1 MNDRLKILHLSN
13 RDTDPGHLLSVLED
27 LVHKYVRYPV
37 YTRKDYLLALTE
49 VAPDIIIADE
59 HANAVNPAEALQ
71 LLGKKKLIIP
81 LVLMVSESMEM
92 EALSLLQAGA
102 ADYVVKE
109 KLWRLPYVISSQM
122 KQRQLSAALVQARS
136 SASNHS
142 RLIRRNRNLEQFTY
156 IISHNLR
163 APVANMMG
171 LTALLKELHTDH
183 QHSELLA
190 GLNSSI
196 RTMDTIIN
204 DINQT
209 LQTDNNLLLKN
220 EHIYFQQLVDEIT
233 LSINHL
239 IVESDAVFRCDFTA
253 MPVFS
258 TVRGYMYSI
267 FYNIILNSIKY
278 RREEERPLIVISNQ
292 IIEDQLVITFKDNG
306 KGIDM
311 EQHGADLFSLYKRI
325 DTSIEGKGMGM
336 FMIKTHV
343 EDLNG
348 NISLESQPGKGTD
361 ITIQFPLHGDN

>member
-13 RDTDPGHLLSVLED
+13 RDTDPGHLLSVLEN
-27 LVHKYVRYPV
+27 LVQKYVRYPV
-37 YTRKDYLLALTE
+37 YAREDYLLALTE

-59 HANAVNPAEALQ
+59 HASSVYPAEALQ
-71 LLGKKKLIIP
+71 IMGEKKLIIP
-81 LVLMVSESMEM
+81 FILLISESREM
-92 EALSLLQAGA
+92 DALSLLQAGA

-122 KQRQLSAALVQARS
+122 KQQQLSAALLQARS

-142 RLIRRNRNLEQFTY
+142 RLIKRNRNLEQFTY

-163 APVANMMG
+163 APVANIMG

-183 QHSELLA
+183 QHLELVE

-196 RTMDTIIN
+196 LTMDTIIN

-209 LQTDNNLLLKN
+209 LQTNNNLLSKK
-220 EHIYFQQLVDEIT
+220 EHICFQQLVDEII

-239 IVESDAVFRCDFTA
+239 VVESAAKIDCDFTV
-253 MPVFS
+253 MPVFY
-258 TVRGYMYSI
+258 TIRGYIYSI

-278 RREEERPLIVISNQ
+278 RKEEERPLIMISNQ
-292 IIEDQLVITFKDNG
+292 IIDDQLVLTFKDNG

-311 EQHGADLFSLYKRI
+311 ERHGADLFSLYKRI

-343 EDLNG
+343 EDLDG
-348 NISLESQPGKGTD
+348 SIGLESQPGKGTD
-361 ITIQFPLHGDN
+361 ITIHFPLHGDN